1 MGKITLD
8 LLPKQRSRK
17 HNLKVEI
24 DIYPYATELYEELE
38 RIGIINRIKEIPQLG
53 VIKVTKRLAKT
64 RYDYIML
71 QLYLHQMIKS
81 HLQGHLRLTYNN
93 SVAAKEFRK
102 DYTYIKNG
110 KPSIGD
116 ILQLLTIVYNIG
128 HFYNTFTASRAVI
141 MLASESHDFFN
152 MVEGASTS
160 DRFHEAAQSILRSKN
175 YQRLHLLNSILIL
188 EQCDQAKQSISL
200 ALEIL
205 YAYLNESSLPEESKL
220 KYAFAIFRNV
230 RTVSYIAYD
239 LQIAETP
246 LTIDLCN
253 EKAMVLLLQEL
264 LSEYNNNQSSH
275 HLIQSTTKLLDDT
288 VYNEISNAICYY
300 KISRKMVSL
309 ITKDPYY
316 TNENYYIDLFS
327 DKSSILNQTHAQK
340 RDYVQTQILK
350 LTFSR
355 DQRRLSEALLM
366 DLERINNTRVGYYD
380 RHSGEQTILVSI
392 KKNCDAATKRYAAF
406 KTMKCAVNYLRRI
419 TDISSTDVRFI
430 LCVKFFLF
438 YLFDENPVVI
448 KPTIDRE
455 KCVICTR
462 GKNSRLKK
470 LKTLLRKSVGTE
482 DENHEVEFML
492 SRLAS
497 DSINDTSITIP
508 ASILVYQKDA
518 VGRKL
523 CEFDGLIIH
532 PMRKTNQ
539 VVFLEAKNRNK
550 KPTFGKNC
558 LKEKLDKFP
567 INYNQSD
574 IQIES
579 YDAYLNYS
587 ILPERLPI
595 SP

>member
-1 MGKITLD
+1 MGKITHD

-38 RIGIINRIKEIPQLG
+38 HIGIINRVKEIPQLG
-53 VIKVTKRLAKT
+53 VIKVARRLAKT
-64 RYDYIML
+64 RYDYVML
-71 QLYLHQMIKS
+71 QLYLHQMIKN

-93 SVAAKEFRK
+93 YVAAKEFRK
-102 DYTYIKNG
+102 DYKYIKKD

-128 HFYNTFTASRAVI
+128 HFYNTFTASRAVT
-141 MLASESHDFFN
+141 MLTSEDSAFFD
-152 MVEGASTS
+152 MVVGASTS
-160 DRFHEAAQSILRSKN
+160 ERFHEAAKSILNSKN

-188 EQCDQAKQSISL
+188 ERCDQAKQSVSL
-200 ALEIL
+200 AMEIL
-205 YAYLNESSLPEESKL
+205 YAYINESTLPEDSKL

-230 RTVSYIAYD
+230 RTVSYMAYD

-253 EKAMVLLLQEL
+253 EKAMILLLQEL

-275 HLIQSTTKLLDDT
+275 HLVQSTTKLLDDT
-288 VYNEISNAICYY
+288 VYNENSNAICYY

-309 ITKDPYY
+309 ITKDPSY
-316 TNENYYIDLFS
+316 TSTNYYADLFA
-327 DKSSILNQTHAQK
+327 DKSSILNRTHAHK
-340 RDYVQTQILK
+340 RDYAQSQILK
-350 LTFSR
+350 LTFSG
-355 DQRRLSEALLM
+355 DQRFLSEALLA
-366 DLERINNTRVGYYD
+366 DLEKINNTRVGYYD

-392 KKNCDAATKRYAAF
+392 KKNCDPSTKIYAAF
-406 KTMKCAVNYLRRI
+406 KAMKCAVSYLRRI
-419 TDISSTDVRFI
+419 ADISSSDVRFI
-430 LCVKFFLF
+430 LCTKFFLF

-462 GKNSRLKK
+462 GKNSRVKELRS
-470 LKTLLRKSVGTE
+470 LLCASVGTE
-482 DENHEVEFML
+482 DENHEVEFLL
-492 SRLAS
+492 SQLES
-497 DSINDTSITIP
+497 DSINDTSITLP

-523 CEFDGLIIH
+523 CEFDGMIIH
-532 PMRKTNQ
+532 PMRKMDQ
-539 VVFLEAKNRNK
+539 VVFLEAKNRNE
-550 KPTFGKNC
+550 KPAFGKNC

-567 INYNQSD
+567 IRYNYDD
-574 IQIES
+574 IQIVS
-579 YDAYLNYS
+579 CDAYCFTS
-587 ILPERLPI
+587 THH
-595 SP
+595 

>member
-1 MGKITLD
+1 MGKIIHD

-38 RIGIINRIKEIPQLG
+38 HIGIINRVKEIPQLG
-53 VIKVTKRLAKT
+53 VIKVAKRLAKT

-71 QLYLHQMIKS
+71 QLYLHQMIKN
-81 HLQGHLRLTYNN
+81 HLMGHLRLTYNN
-93 SVAAKEFRK
+93 YVAAKEFRK
-102 DYTYIKNG
+102 DYKYIKKD

-128 HFYNTFTASRAVI
+128 HFYNTFTASRAVT
-141 MLASESHDFFN
+141 MLASEDSAFFD
-152 MVEGASTS
+152 MVVGASTS
-160 DRFHEAAQSILRSKN
+160 ERFQEAAKSILNSKN

-188 EQCDQAKQSISL
+188 ERCDQAKQSVSL
-200 ALEIL
+200 AMEIL
-205 YAYLNESSLPEESKL
+205 YAYINESTLPEDSKL

-230 RTVSYIAYD
+230 RTVSYMAYD

-253 EKAMVLLLQEL
+253 EKAMILLLQEL

-275 HLIQSTTKLLDDT
+275 HLVQSTTKLLDDT
-288 VYNEISNAICYY
+288 VYNENSNAICYY

-309 ITKDPYY
+309 ITKDPSY
-316 TNENYYIDLFS
+316 TSTNYYADLFA
-327 DKSSILNQTHAQK
+327 DKSSILNRTHAHK
-340 RDYVQTQILK
+340 RDYAQSQILK
-350 LTFSR
+350 LTFSG
-355 DQRRLSEALLM
+355 DQRFLSEALLA
-366 DLERINNTRVGYYD
+366 DLEKINNTRVGYYD

-392 KKNCDAATKRYAAF
+392 KKNCDPSTKIYSAF
-406 KTMKCAVNYLRRI
+406 KAMKCAVSYLRRI
-419 TDISSTDVRFI
+419 ADISSSDVRFI
-430 LCVKFFLF
+430 LCTKFFLF

-462 GKNSRLKK
+462 GKNSRVKELRS
-470 LKTLLRKSVGTE
+470 LLCASAGTE
-482 DENHEVEFML
+482 DENHEVEFLL
-492 SRLAS
+492 SQLES
-497 DSINDTSITIP
+497 DSINDTSITLP

-523 CEFDGLIIH
+523 CEFDGMIIH
-532 PMRKTNQ
+532 PMRKMDQ
-539 VVFLEAKNRNK
+539 VVFLEAKNRNE
-550 KPTFGKNC
+550 KPAFGKNC

-567 INYNQSD
+567 IRYNYDD
-574 IQIES
+574 IQIVS
-579 YDAYLNYS
+579 CDAYLKYS
-587 ILPERLPI
+587 IQ
-595 SP
+595 